1 MSIDDETLFSKDKR
15 EMEFLLRSLEYL
27 AAMLECIG
35 CDAINV
41 LCLWWEKEE
50 SKNCGI
56 KTSSWKEALSIG
68 KEDDGYKYLYLY

>member
-1 MSIDDETLFSKDKR
+1 MVVERKLNLIKIVKSKIIIMSIDDETLFSKDKR

-41 LCLWWEKEE
+41 LCL
-50 SKNCGI
+50 
-56 KTSSWKEALSIG
+56 
-68 KEDDGYKYLYLY
+68 